1 MTDQTAHIHHDR
13 MQEYVDGT
21 LPPGEQRAVLAHLDD
36 CGTCRVAVSS
46 LSRLD
51 SALKHLPLERA
62 DERLTRMVMSRLDTG
77 RQSDLAYRMISH
89 AGGLVA
95 VLFVAG
101 IVVAVYSLT
110 GVFDAQTASP
120 GENLIG
126 TWSGTVTNFISRAA
140 GATGSL
146 AGRVMPAIPNTG
158 SGMVWVFGAMVL
170 GILGGIDLLI
180 QRKSG
185 QRGLFPSLGPHRTR
199 S

>member
-1 MTDQTAHIHHDR
+1 MINQTAHIHHDR

-21 LPPGEQRAVLAHLDD
+21 LTPGEHRAVLAHLDD
-36 CGTCRVAVSS
+36 CGSCHAAVSA

-62 DERLTRMVMSRLDTG
+62 DERLTRTVMSRLDIG
-77 RQSDLAYRMISH
+77 RQSDLVYRMISH

-101 IVVAVYSLT
+101 IVLAVYSFT
-110 GVFDAQTASP
+110 GVFDAQAASP

-126 TWSGTVTNFISRAA
+126 TWSGAVTDFISRAA

-146 AGRVMPAIPNTG
+146 AGRYLPAIPYTG
-158 SGMVWVFGAMVL
+158 SGMVWVFGALVL
-170 GILGGIDLLI
+170 GVLGGIDLLI
-180 QRKSG
+180 QHKSG
-185 QRGLFPSLGPHRTR
+185 QRGLLPSIRPHRTR
-199 S
+199 F

>member
-1 MTDQTAHIHHDR
+1 MINQTAHIHHDR

-21 LPPGEQRAVLAHLDD
+21 LPPGENRAVLAHLDA
-36 CGTCRVAVSS
+36 CGTCRATVSA

-62 DERLTRMVMSRLDTG
+62 DERLTRTVMNRLDIG
-77 RQSDLAYRMISH
+77 RQSDFAYRMISH

-101 IVVAVYSLT
+101 IVVAVYSFT
-110 GVFDAQTASP
+110 GVFDAQAASP
-120 GENLIG
+120 GESLLG
-126 TWSGTVTNFISRAA
+126 TWSGAVTNFISRAVGTA
-140 GATGSL
+140 GSL
-146 AGRVMPAIPNTG
+146 AGQYLPATPNTG
-158 SGMVWVFGAMVL
+158 GGMVWVFGAVVL

-185 QRGLFPSLGPHRTR
+185 ERGLLPSIRPHRTR
-199 S
+199 F